1 MKPEAAGRLGQQ
13 GPSRAGAS
21 TQQQGRRSG
30 DGGSSFEASG
40 CQELEERKA
49 GSDGRSL
56 LLERA
61 MHSNA
66 GDLGGHNIFFS

>member
-1 MKPEAAGRLGQQ
+1 MEAAV
-13 GPSRAGAS
+13 S
-21 TQQQGRRSG
+21 
-30 DGGSSFEASG
+30 SG